1 MVKEPA
7 ITTEIVMLSSVAR
20 LSNYLEGI
28 KLRKQEKIMYS
39 KEEIKADVTASDALF
54 VCF

>member
-1 MVKEPA
+1 M
-7 ITTEIVMLSSVAR
+7 TEIVMLSSVSR
-20 LSNYLEGI
+20 LNNYLEGI

-39 KEEIKADVTASDALF
+39 KEELKADVVASDMLF